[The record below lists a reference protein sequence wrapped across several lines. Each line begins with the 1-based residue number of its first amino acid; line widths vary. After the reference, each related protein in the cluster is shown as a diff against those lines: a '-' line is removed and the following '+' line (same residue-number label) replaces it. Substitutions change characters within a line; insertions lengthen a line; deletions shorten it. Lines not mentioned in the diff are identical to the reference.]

1 MVPEQVSLVI
11 HGRQRDSDVVSS
23 RRAKAK
29 LQDGKKGRADS
40 AESPP
45 DTPPELTTGYEAE
58 LHNLI
63 HEDERKPCQQSIHV
77 QICKAFFFCPH

>member
-1 MVPEQVSLVI
+1 LVPEQVSLVM
-11 HGRQRDSDVVSS
+11 HGSRRDSDAFSF

-29 LQDGKKGRADS
+29 LQDGKRGSSDS

-45 DTPPELTTGYEAE
+45 DTPPELTPGYEAE

-63 HEDERKPCQQSIHV
+63 HEDERKPRHNE
-77 QICKAFFFCPH
+77 